1 MTLARHQDVLELLTA
16 APNWGGLAGG
26 CYDAYLDHLLPLTVT
41 RSDRAKV
48 ASSET
53 EQPDELTIV
62 DSTPAY
68 QRLWRQWTSFVRS

>member
-1 MTLARHQDVLELLTA
+1 MTLARQQDVLEFLTA

-26 CYDAYLDHLLPLTVT
+26 CYDAYLDYLLPLTVA
-41 RSDRAKV
+41 RSDRAIV

-68 QRLWRQWTSFVRS
+68 QRLWRQLTSFARS